1 MITFI
6 IIIAVIVIILSV
18 VGNKSKPQN
27 TNVLTEEQLKQEMI
41 KAITD
46 NIKITVTTSTS
57 NQRDKRYDSS
67 IVDVSNEVRPI
78 IYSEVDSGLTK
89 YPDGVPFWS
98 HQYVYSASALDYAT
112 KEQQRFYFTYKSN
125 FLSGVCLDIEDNSN
139 YAFILLF
146 DLFNDYEDHKDL
158 EKLKEQIKR
167 LGEAYPKTKSYGTS
181 FLIDLVQKQNT
192 DRDSL
197 FEEATEIVIESGQG
211 STSLIQ
217 RKLSIGYNRAGR
229 IMEQLEQAGVV
240 SPSKDGYSRD
250 VLMTSKH
257 QIKPSFNNEVEDSL
271 VRDFPDYYWT
281 LGQVYGEKLGLD
293 KEERAI
299 LDQLR
304 FSGSGFTG
312 IEFCK
317 IEIIKLFFLSLKQL
331 KNQYIDQN
339 TTLNDQFAVI
349 SDLIARKHYNYRHN
363 SQNYNSCMQ
372 WSGDNIY
379 QNLFKV
385 CDNVIREHY
394 GNKRRVTIDEFCTHP
409 DIVDAFNDN
418 LFQKFRGVLLTNI
431 GIVNDLDED
440 TTIEL
445 NALNTTRWKY
455 QFSEIIE
462 QIDTLPTAEY
472 LERIVELGRLNK
484 KNPSLENIYYEASK
498 HIAKKDKTASL
509 ILYMRYIDSAHLKS
523 IMFNNRK
530 QLAKTTQKSL
540 FVSQEQIDEFETIIS
555 EFISNKNLD
564 EALAKIAA
572 FYTPK
577 RKKISIDKH
586 QIKEVQEQH
595 SQTVE
600 LLNEYLNDD
609 VEAENTQLVGNTT
622 EDKATINIISGNH
635 NEDTSLIV
643 TDSISFTNIQLQALN
658 LFVKASFNIEVS
670 ELADFAKQNGHF
682 VNQLIDSI
690 NELCYE
696 TIDDL
701 LIEEDGEYYVI
712 NEQYFKMIIK
722 Q

>member
-6 IIIAVIVIILSV
+6 IIIAVIVIIISV
-18 VGNKSKPQN
+18 AGSKTKPQN
-27 TNVLTEEQLKQEMI
+27 TNTLTEEQLKQEMI

-46 NIKITVTTSTS
+46 SIKITVTTNTH
-57 NQRDKRYDSS
+57 NIRDKHYDSL
-67 IVDVSNEVRPI
+67 IVDISNEAHQI
-78 IYSEVDSGLTK
+78 IPQTSDSILTK
-89 YPDGVPFWS
+89 YPNGVPYWS
-98 HQYVYSASALDYAT
+98 HTYVYSAAELNYAS
-112 KEQQRFYFTYKSN
+112 KEQQKFYFVYKTN

-146 DLFNDYEDHKDL
+146 DLFVDFETHKDL

-167 LGEAYPKTKSYGTS
+167 LGEAYTKTKSYGTS
-181 FLIDLVQKQNT
+181 FLIDLVRKQNT

-197 FEEATEIVIESGQG
+197 FEEAAEIVIESGQG

-257 QIKPSFNNEVEDSL
+257 QIKPPFNNVVEDSL

-331 KNQYIDQN
+331 KNQYIGQN

-349 SDLIARKHYNYRHN
+349 SDLIARKHYKYRHN

-372 WSGDNIY
+372 WSGGNIY
-379 QNLFKV
+379 QNLFKI

-394 GNKRRVTIDEFCTHP
+394 GNKRKATIDEFCTHP

-418 LFQKFRGVLLTNI
+418 LFEKFRGILLTNI

-445 NALNTTRWKY
+445 NALNTTRWKS

-462 QIDTLPTAEY
+462 QIDKLPTAEY

-498 HIAKKDKTASL
+498 HIAKRDKTVSL
-509 ILYMRYIDSAHLKS
+509 TLFMYYIDADLKS
-523 IMFNNRK
+523 VSFDNK
-530 QLAKTTQKSL
+530 QLTKTIQKSL
-540 FVSQEQIDEFETIIS
+540 FSSQEQISEFEAIIS
-555 EFISNKNLD
+555 EFISTRKMDIALNK
-564 EALAKIAA
+564 IST

-609 VEAENTQLVGNTT
+609 VEDENTQLVGNTT
-622 EDKATINIISGNH
+622 EYEATINIISGNH

-643 TDSISFTNIQLQALN
+643 TDSISFTNIQLQVLN

-670 ELADFAKQNGHF
+670 ELSDFAKQNGHF

-701 LIEEDGEYYVI
+701 LIEEDGECYVI

>member
-1 MITFI
+1 M
-6 IIIAVIVIILSV
+6 
-18 VGNKSKPQN
+18 
-27 TNVLTEEQLKQEMI
+27 
-41 KAITD
+41 
-46 NIKITVTTSTS
+46 
-57 NQRDKRYDSS
+57 
-67 IVDVSNEVRPI
+67 
-78 IYSEVDSGLTK
+78 
-89 YPDGVPFWS
+89 
-98 HQYVYSASALDYAT
+98 
-112 KEQQRFYFTYKSN
+112 
-125 FLSGVCLDIEDNSN
+125 
-139 YAFILLF
+139 
-146 DLFNDYEDHKDL
+146 
-158 EKLKEQIKR
+158 
-167 LGEAYPKTKSYGTS
+167 
-181 FLIDLVQKQNT
+181 
-192 DRDSL
+192 
-197 FEEATEIVIESGQG
+197 
-211 STSLIQ
+211 
-217 RKLSIGYNRAGR
+217 
-229 IMEQLEQAGVV
+229 
-240 SPSKDGYSRD
+240 
-250 VLMTSKH
+250 
-257 QIKPSFNNEVEDSL
+257 
-271 VRDFPDYYWT
+271 
-281 LGQVYGEKLGLD
+281 GLD
-293 KEERAI
+293 KQERAI

-349 SDLIARKHYNYRHN
+349 SDLIARKHSNYRRN
-363 SQNYNSCMQ
+363 SRNYNSCMQ
-372 WSGDNIY
+372 WSGSNIY

-394 GNKRRVTIDEFCTHP
+394 GNKRRATIDEFCTHP

-418 LFQKFRGVLLTNI
+418 LFQKFRGILLTNI
-431 GIVNDLDED
+431 GIVNHLDED

-455 QFSEIIE
+455 QFSDIIE
-462 QIDTLPTAEY
+462 QIDKLPTVEY
-472 LERIVELGRLNK
+472 LERIVELGQLNK

-498 HIAKKDKTASL
+498 HIAKKDKTAAL
-509 ILYMRYIDSAHLKS
+509 TLYMRYIDSAHLKS

-555 EFISNKNLD
+555 EFISNTNFD

-609 VEAENTQLVGNTT
+609 VEDGNTQLVGNPT
-622 EDKATINIISGNH
+622 EDEATINIISGNH
-635 NEDTSLIV
+635 NEDASLIV
-643 TDSISFTNIQLQALN
+643 TDSISFTDIQLHALN
-658 LFVKASFNIEVS
+658 LCVKASFNIEVS
-670 ELADFAKQNGHF
+670 ELSDFAKQNGHF

-701 LIEEDGEYYVI
+701 LIEEEGECYVI